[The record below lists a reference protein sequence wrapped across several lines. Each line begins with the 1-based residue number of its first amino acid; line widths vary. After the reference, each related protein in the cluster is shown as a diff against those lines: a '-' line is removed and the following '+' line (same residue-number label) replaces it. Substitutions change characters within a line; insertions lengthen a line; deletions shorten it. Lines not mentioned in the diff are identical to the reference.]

1 MSVEEFRAEVASKE
15 RFEFGKNWRN
25 FITKLND
32 GRIQQAELSLKKML
46 EVDTVEGKS
55 FLDIG
60 SGSGLFSLAARNL
73 GANVTSFDYDESS
86 VWCTNELNKRYHS
99 DDQSWTV
106 MHGSVL
112 DTEFLATLG
121 EFDFVYSWGVLHHT
135 GDMWRA
141 LENTC
146 KLVKPR
152 GTLFIAIYNYQPILT
167 PIWKKIKYLY
177 NIHPHNMFLN
187 KSIQLR
193 NLLTNIL
200 KSSLNISF
208 EPSSS
213 NQ

>member
-32 GRIQQAELSLKKML
+32 ERIQQAELSLKKML
-46 EVDTVEGKS
+46 EVDTLEGKS

-86 VWCTNELNKRYHS
+86 VWCTNELKKRYHS

-112 DTEFLATLG
+112 DTEFLATFRG
-121 EFDFVYSWGVLHHT
+121 EF
-135 GDMWRA
+135 
-141 LENTC
+141 
-146 KLVKPR
+146 
-152 GTLFIAIYNYQPILT
+152 
-167 PIWKKIKYLY
+167 
-177 NIHPHNMFLN
+177 
-187 KSIQLR
+187 
-193 NLLTNIL
+193 
-200 KSSLNISF
+200 
-208 EPSSS
+208 
-213 NQ
+213 